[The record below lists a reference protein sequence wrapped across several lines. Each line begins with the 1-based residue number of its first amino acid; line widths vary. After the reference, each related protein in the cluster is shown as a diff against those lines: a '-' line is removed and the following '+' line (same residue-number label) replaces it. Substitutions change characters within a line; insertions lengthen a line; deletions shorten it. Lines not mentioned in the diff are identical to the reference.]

1 MFVFYKNI
9 FTVLDCISE
18 LLNHCI
24 HCSSYKSY
32 LRAAARQWHDPAL
45 VIGRLTV
52 NGNDTWQGIA
62 KTTIESESPLALAAD
77 ELMKLENAQGVA
89 DVCLICA
96 ANFGG
101 AKVPRNERK
110 ELGET
115 PVEGMFDWER
125 GLYQQPPIEKSS
137 DNLGAQS
144 SNSRSIVVSGI
155 KATSSDALKACHSI
169 LFYYITKLLGDGG
182 EVNQRLAEEL
192 LEVCASSS
200 DPKFLH
206 SLYDLLATNH
216 GNILVRIDST
226 SLENWLTK
234 EKKDVNLLSEYY
246 AFHGHNILAGDVM
259 RKVALDQSEKTPLNH
274 RIKYL
279 ARALNA
285 FSAALQQPVASG
297 QVSDLKN
304 RITQIKEQLEVAAI
318 QQNILTIMQ
327 RSQNTNM
334 DQEKVDKLSFSL
346 VSVSDLYN
354 EYATQLNLFD
364 ICLNIMN
371 TCHQN
376 DSDNVA
382 TLWMSILCE
391 ELLPCQTNS
400 RAAFDYLSQLK
411 DSSLIEEDIVLG
423 ECSDDAIQNF
433 DNGSWIPRL
442 QARVIE
448 VGKHLYDND
457 SNYTFPLDLLLET
470 LEGGCH

>member
-1 MFVFYKNI
+1 M
-9 FTVLDCISE
+9 
-18 LLNHCI
+18 
-24 HCSSYKSY
+24 
-32 LRAAARQWHDPAL
+32 
-45 VIGRLTV
+45 IGRLAV
-52 NGNDTWQGIA
+52 NGSDSWQGIA

-115 PVEGMFDWER
+115 PIEGMFDWER
-125 GLYQQPPIEKSS
+125 GLYQQPPVDKSS
-137 DNLGAQS
+137 DNLGAQPS
-144 SNSRSIVVSGI
+144 SSRSIVVSGI
-155 KATSSDALKACHSI
+155 KATPSDALKACHSI
-169 LFYYITKLLGDGG
+169 LFYYITKLLGEGG

-200 DPKFLH
+200 DAKFLH
-206 SLYDLLATNH
+206 SLYDLLAKNH
-216 GNILVRIDST
+216 GDILVRIDSST
-226 SLENWLTK
+226 LENWLVK

-246 AFHGHNILAGDVM
+246 AFHGRNILAGDVT
-259 RKVALDQSEKTPLNH
+259 RKVALDESEKTPLNQ

-285 FSAALQQPVASG
+285 FSAALQQPAATG
-297 QVSDLKN
+297 QVSDLKD

-318 QQNILTIMQ
+318 QQNILTIMEQ
-327 RSQNTNM
+327 SQNTNL
-334 DQEKVDKLSFSL
+334 DEEKMDKLSFSL

-354 EYATQLNLFD
+354 EYAAPFTLFD
-364 ICLNIMN
+364 ICLKIIN

-376 DSDNVA
+376 DSGNIA

-391 ELLPCQTNS
+391 ELLPCQTHCQ
-400 RAAFDYLSQLK
+400 AAFEFLSQLK
-411 DSSLIEEDIVLG
+411 GSSLIQEDIVFG
-423 ECSDDAIQNF
+423 ECSDDAIQQF

-448 VGKHLYDND
+448 VGKNLYGND

-470 LEGGCH
+470 LEGKYCVCIDWQ